1 MCKMKVVKDKNDW
14 NEGDELW
21 DLLGKSERERASGR
35 FVDDTVRAVKLLPQ
49 GDSWWPKVLQ
59 YSPLAGLA
67 ACLILGVGFLMNG
80 KSDDTG
86 VEAPAIV
93 SNGVEES
100 WVEIEEAAEVEMLVA
115 AADHLD
121 RFSDQ
126 ELVSLMGF

>member
-1 MCKMKVVKDKNDW
+1 MKGVNDKNEWKD
-14 NEGDELW
+14 GDELW
-21 DLLGKSERERASGR
+21 DLLGKSERERASVR

-59 YSPLAGLA
+59 FSPLTGLA
-67 ACLILGVGFLMNG
+67 ACLMLGVVYLMNG
-80 KSDDTG
+80 SGGEG

-100 WVEIEEAAEVEMLVA
+100 WVEIEAAAEVEMLTA

-121 RFSDQ
+121 QFSDQ
-126 ELVSLMGF
+126 ELVSLIGF